1 MEQAT
6 YHPFADLIGLR
17 FDEYGADSSVCSL
30 EITERL
36 LNPHHVAHGGV
47 LYSMADTGMGAALY
61 PSLVEGELCA
71 TIEIKIAY
79 FRPVTRGRIVCRTQV
94 AHRGRRTA
102 HLESEIR
109 SGDALVAKA
118 TGSYAIFRPE
128 GRAGLGNAADTTAL
142 GRESGR

>member
-6 YHPFADLIGLR
+6 YHPFADMIGLR
-17 FDEYGADSSVCSL
+17 FDEYGPDSSTCSL
-30 EITERL
+30 EVTEAL

-61 PSLVEGELCA
+61 PSLSEGELCA

-79 FRPVTRGRIVCRTQV
+79 FKPVAKGRIVCRTRTT
-94 AHRGRRTA
+94 HRGRRTA
-102 HLESEIR
+102 HLESEIF
-109 SGDALVAKA
+109 SGDTLVAKA

-128 GRAGLGNAADTTAL
+128 GRAATAARTP
-142 GRESGR
+142 GG